1 MDGGSDKTQNDV
13 YERLRDRLDRMAKGF
28 PATENGAEIKLLRQL
43 FTPED
48 AAFFLAMGD
57 DYETSREVAG
67 RMGGDPGE
75 VAARMEDMAKRGLLF
90 RLRGG
95 KGVRY
100 RTMPFIV
107 GIYEFQVDR
116 LDMPLAKAFSKYF
129 VTALAKTFHDRKLPY
144 MRTIPIETDV
154 VTGDR
159 ILPIDDAVSIVKNK
173 KRISVAACL
182 CRQAA
187 SIGGRPCKHPAET
200 CLQFD
205 AWADYYVENGRARYI
220 AQEDALAMLRRNEKE
235 GLVIQ
240 AANSRDVEIMCSC
253 CSCCCGMLVSLKFFP
268 GPSQNTMSNYV
279 CRKDDRLCANDAH
292 CVGRCPSGAHSLVDG
307 KATFDRTKCI
317 GCGLC
322 VTTCPSGALVLER
335 KPEPALYLPPPT
347 LLDAYGEME
356 RERKG

>member
-1 MDGGSDKTQNDV
+1 MDTKSGKTQNDV

-28 PATENGAEIKLLRQL
+28 PATENGAEITLLRQL

-48 AAFFLAMGD
+48 AALFLAMGD
-57 DYETSREVAG
+57 NYETPREVAG
-67 RMGGDPGE
+67 RTSGDPGE
-75 VAARMEDMAKRGLLF
+75 TAASMEAMAKRGLLF

-95 KGVRY
+95 EGVRY

-129 VTALAKTFHDRKLPY
+129 VSALAKTFHDRQLPY
-144 MRTIPIETDV
+144 MRTIPVETEAV
-154 VTGDR
+154 AGDR
-159 ILPIDDAVSIVKNK
+159 ILPIDDAAAIVTSK

-187 SIGGRPCKHPAET
+187 AIGGRPCTHPLET

-220 AQEDALAMLRRNEKE
+220 DHEEALAMLRRNEEE

-268 GPSQNTMSNYV
+268 GPSRSTMSNYV
-279 CRKDDRLCANDAH
+279 SRKDDSLCTNDAV
-292 CVGRCPSGAHSLVDG
+292 CVRRCPSGAHSLVDG
-307 KATFDRTKCI
+307 RATFDRTKCI

-335 KPEPALYLPPPT
+335 KPESALYLPPPT

-356 RERKG
+356 RERKR